1 MEIRL
6 NKFLAQQGYA
16 SRRGSDKLIEEK
28 AVTVN
33 GKIAIMGQKIDD
45 ENDIIEVNREVL
57 QKKDDEKKYFI
68 LNKPVGFTCATKKTQ
83 SDPDIILDFFPK
95 EKTFPRIYPV
105 GRLDKDSCGMVLL
118 TNDGDLTYQLMHPS
132 HEHEKEYFVEIW
144 NPLTDEMLERLQKPF
159 FMLGQKTR
167 RAVVEKT
174 GMYTF
179 TIILKEGKNRQ
190 IRRMVRSLGSGVKVL
205 QRIRIGNLWLPNDMK
220 EGEWRE
226 VQKEDIV

>member
-6 NKFLAQQGYA
+6 NKFLAQQNYA
-16 SRRGSDKLIEEK
+16 SRRGADKLIEQG

-33 GKIAIMGQKIDD
+33 GKIAIMGQKID
-45 ENDIIEVNREVL
+45 EKNDIVEVNSVVL
-57 QKKDDEKKYFI
+57 QKIDDEKKYFI
-68 LNKPVGFTCATKKTQ
+68 LNKPIDVTCATKKTEA
-83 SDPDIILDFFPK
+83 DPNIILDFFPK
-95 EKTFPRIYPV
+95 DKNFPRIYPV
-105 GRLDKDSCGMVLL
+105 GRLDKDSCGLVLL
-118 TNDGDLTYQLMHPS
+118 TNDGDLTYKLMHPS
-132 HEHEKEYFVEIW
+132 YEHEKEYFVEIW
-144 NPLTDEMLERLQKPF
+144 NELTDEMLERLRKPF

-167 RAVVEKT
+167 RANVEKT

-190 IRRMVRSLGSGVKVL
+190 IRRMVRSIGSGVKIL
-205 QRIRIGNLWLPNDMK
+205 QRIRIGDLWLPNDLK